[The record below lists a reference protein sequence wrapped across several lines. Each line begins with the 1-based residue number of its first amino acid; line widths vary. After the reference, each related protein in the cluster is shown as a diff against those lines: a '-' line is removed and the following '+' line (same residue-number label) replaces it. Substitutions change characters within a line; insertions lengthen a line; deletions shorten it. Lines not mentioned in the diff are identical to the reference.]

1 MQFVRQSVINPFM
14 SAPIVQTARFVTLL
28 GAAATRQ
35 SDLRAALRLAPIL
48 VAADGGA
55 ALALRAGLVPEAVIG
70 DMDSLPRAVQADLPP
85 ARIWPVA
92 EQDSTDF
99 EKCLDRI
106 AAPLVLAL
114 GMTGGR
120 LDHTLAAFAA
130 LAARPSRRVI
140 LLDRHDA
147 AFLCP
152 PRLAMTLPRDAR
164 VSLFPLA
171 PTRARSRGLHWP
183 LDGLALSPEG
193 RIATSNRAA
202 GGKLDIEIEQGSAI
216 LLLERRHLAPAVR
229 VLGTF

>member
-1 MQFVRQSVINPFM
+1 MPQSVINPFM
-14 SAPIVQTARFVTLL
+14 TAPIVQTAQFVTLL
-28 GAAATRQ
+28 GAATARL

-70 DMDSLPRAVQADLPP
+70 DMDSLPPALREGLPP
-85 ARIWPVA
+85 ARVWPVA

-99 EKCLDRI
+99 EKSLDRI

-130 LAARPSRRVI
+130 LAARPTRRVM
-140 LLDRHDA
+140 LMGRHDA

-152 PRLAMTLPRDAR
+152 PRLALTLPPGAR
-164 VSLFPLA
+164 FSLFPLA

-183 LDGLALSPEG
+183 LDGLDFAPEG
-193 RIATSNRAA
+193 RIATSNRAT
-202 GGKLDIEIEQGSAI
+202 GGALDLEIEQGSAI
-216 LLLERRHLAPAVR
+216 VLLERRHLARAVR
-229 VLGTF
+229 ALGTA